1 MIMKVVLHQIRH
13 HLSILWWKILLLY
26 GLEFT
31 FLNFSDNFHCVYQ
44 EIHDYP
50 KETDM
55 SFLMLLFFVV
65 PVLLIAFLQLYT
77 WYQKGKVR
85 WQLVMQQHF
94 LQVIADIIVIA
105 GILMIGYLLFYG
117 IYYKHSIA
125 YLATNIKV
133 NDVSPVFW
141 QMVKQQTIMAKL
153 LPVNVLSFISMI
165 LLIVQLSSLLV
176 AAVMTLWKGETYH
189 QDVFNF
195 LVMCLFLT
203 YYVYD

>member
-1 MIMKVVLHQIRH
+1 MYKRQVLYVLSSAYPEVMIMKVVLHQIRH

-77 WYQKGKVR
+77 
-85 WQLVMQQHF
+85 
-94 LQVIADIIVIA
+94 
-105 GILMIGYLLFYG
+105 
-117 IYYKHSIA
+117 
-125 YLATNIKV
+125 
-133 NDVSPVFW
+133 
-141 QMVKQQTIMAKL
+141 
-153 LPVNVLSFISMI
+153 
-165 LLIVQLSSLLV
+165 
-176 AAVMTLWKGETYH
+176 
-189 QDVFNF
+189 
-195 LVMCLFLT
+195 
-203 YYVYD
+203 